1 MKVLFFCIL
10 LLLFACTNPVVISTK
25 NPLKDLEEE
34 LSGVLLGK
42 QIPYLTKNID
52 NPENDIEIFMN
63 HHKLIASEIDIYF
76 KKNHQERFLQIQ
88 HYYNSRFQSNERD
101 SLYGSWQT
109 DSTEFI
115 LYKNSDSSILVNIFK
130 RN

>member
-1 MKVLFFCIL
+1 MRVLFFCIL

>member
-1 MKVLFFCIL
+1 
-10 LLLFACTNPVVISTK
+10 
-25 NPLKDLEEE
+25 LEEE

>member
-1 MKVLFFCIL
+1 MRVLFFCIL

-42 QIPYLTKNID
+42 QIPYLTKNIE

>member
-101 SLYGSWQT
+101 SLHGSWQT